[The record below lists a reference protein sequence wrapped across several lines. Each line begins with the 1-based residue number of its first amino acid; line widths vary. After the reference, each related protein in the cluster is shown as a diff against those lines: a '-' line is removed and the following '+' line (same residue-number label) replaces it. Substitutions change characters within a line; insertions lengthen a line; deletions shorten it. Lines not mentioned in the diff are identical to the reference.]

1 MASWTPLAI
10 GKVTGEKNVLFLY
23 LSCFL
28 VLGRGWSEG
37 GVGGGGGWAEF
48 KLISG
53 ILLVLWNTDFAVL
66 KYSLD
71 CLLSSLLL

>member
-37 GVGGGGGWAEF
+37 GVGGGGGAEF

>member
-37 GVGGGGGWAEF
+37 GVGGGGG
-48 KLISG
+48 G
-53 ILLVLWNTDFAVL
+53 GGV
-66 KYSLD
+66 
-71 CLLSSLLL
+71 CLN

>member
-37 GVGGGGGWAEF
+37 GVGGGGGAGF

-53 ILLVLWNTDFAVL
+53 ILLVLWNTGFAVL

>member
-37 GVGGGGGWAEF
+37 GVGGGGAEF

>member
-23 LSCFL
+23 LSCLL
-28 VLGRGWSEG
+28 VLGRRWSEG
-37 GVGGGGGWAEF
+37 GGGGAEF